1 MLAVLAGSPAAAQPP
16 YPAGG
21 GGGRAMY
28 FHKPAGALAPDGVP
42 DAGLVAM
49 AAKADPPAAATG
61 LPDVSSPPVG
71 IPQPPTPPARSA
83 VTDRPIPEAGRLPGL
98 PPLPAAPSTP
108 VQAAPRKTPESKPTD
123 ARLEDTQL
131 PPWSA
136 ISKMRDDETLQ
147 QAILESVAERL
158 KMKAS
163 ELPRFPTL
171 KPLVPPGTPYVAKT
185 VKLPP
190 GRGIYE
196 PAFVIHRRLH
206 FEEKNSERQGW
217 DLGFFQPFVSTAS
230 FYKDAILWPNSLVS
244 GFEVGFWDASAGK
257 CLPGTPT
264 PYYLYPPGLTVSGM
278 LAEAGVF
285 TGASFILHPIHA
297 GNVLGPFIH

>member
-1 MLAVLAGSPAAAQPP
+1 
-16 YPAGG
+16 
-21 GGGRAMY
+21 MY
-28 FHKPAGALAPDGVP
+28 FHKAADALAPDGLP
-42 DAGLVAM
+42 DAGMLAM
-49 AAKADPPAAATG
+49 AAKADPPAAAAG

-71 IPQPPTPPARSA
+71 IPQPPPPPARSV
-83 VTDRPIPEAGRLPGL
+83 VTDRPIPEAGRLPQL
-98 PPLPAAPSTP
+98 PPIPPAPRGLRLPPHNP
-108 VQAAPRKTPESKPTD
+108 VQNAQDKMPEPKPMD
-123 ARLEDTQL
+123 AGQNVTVI

-136 ISKMRDDETLQ
+136 ISQMYDDATLQ
-147 QAILESVAERL
+147 
-158 KMKAS
+158 KMIVDSITTHLAKGGKPPV
-163 ELPRFPTL
+163 LPPFPEL

-230 FYKDAILWPNSLVS
+230 FYKNALLWPNSLVS
-244 GFEVGFWDASAGK
+244 GLEVGFWDASAGK

-278 LAEAGVF
+278 MAEAAAF
-285 TGASFILHPIHA
+285 TGGAFILHPWHA